1 MITATLQEAKAKLN
15 QLVEKAR
22 AGETVVLMRGS
33 EIVAEIRP
41 LSSRDLEI
49 SLNLSDRQAE
59 RFWQEVDNGE
69 SRSFSAPV
77 TAVSFLK
84 KSKK

>member
-22 AGETVVLMRGS
+22 SGETVVLLRGS

-41 LSSRDLEI
+41 LSSQDLEI
-49 SLNLSDRQAE
+49 HPSLSDRQAE
-59 RFWQEVDNGE
+59 KFWQEVGKSE
-69 SRSFSAPV
+69 GPSFPTTVA
-77 TAVSFLK
+77 AVSFLK
-84 KSKK
+84 KAKK

>member
-22 AGETVVLMRGS
+22 SGETVVLLRGS

-41 LSSRDLEI
+41 LSAVDLEV
-49 SLNLSDRQAE
+49 SPRLSDRQAE
-59 RFWQEVDNGE
+59 RFWQEVQE
-69 SRSFSAPV
+69 SASRSFATPV
-77 TAVSFLK
+77 AAVSFLK
-84 KSKK
+84 KAKK